1 MKSLTAYLVPFVVKR
16 RGQRMER
23 RLNAEMNDLKAS
35 QERLLLSILSQQAA
49 TRFGKE
55 HNFSD
60 IASVEEFRKQVP
72 VLDYEK
78 MRPYVMEQ
86 DRTNKPVLLSQNPIF
101 YAVTSGTT
109 GQPKYIP
116 VHEDAL
122 KAHRQCTDFFTFNLL
137 KARPRLFDGRMLAIV
152 SPAVEGKLE
161 SGRSFGSTS
170 GHMYNGMPSVVRKKY
185 IVPASVFGIADYDLK
200 YHTILRLAL
209 EAKNITFLTTA
220 NPSTI
225 AKLVSLIA
233 PHIDALADDIEKG
246 SYSRLAEL
254 DDVSRVDVVKR
265 LSADPAR
272 AAELRLLRKEERLK
286 IKDIWPDLQVV
297 GVWTGGSSSIFL
309 DQLAG
314 QFSSETLI
322 RDLGYLSSEFRGS
335 VPVMSGTNAGVP
347 TFFNCFFEFVEHSAW
362 DDGRKDFI
370 GLESLED
377 KKNYYVFITTNYGL
391 YRYNMNDIVQVDGF
405 YSKVPMIRFL
415 QKGKGVTSI
424 TGEKLY
430 ESQVIQAV
438 GRLEKELG
446 VDSEFYV
453 MSCDPQEARY
463 TLYYEV
469 SPKVKD
475 SKIQEMGIE
484 ALDECKKF
492 QARLDQVLGEV
503 NIEYE
508 AKRKS
513 GRVNPLRVCIL
524 KRGTYENFKRFYL
537 DQGQREGQFKIVAL
551 QFAKDIKF
559 DFMPHVGWDGART
572 DSENLVVLAT
582 TRHSRVVSDEDLET
596 ATRLSLRAPAPI
608 VSLGEAVRL

>member
-1 MKSLTAYLVPFVVKR
+1 MKSLTAYLIPFVVR
-16 RGQRMER
+16 RKGQKLER
-23 RLNAEMNDLKAS
+23 RLKVEMNDLKGS
-35 QERLLLSILSQQAA
+35 QERLLLSILREQSS

-55 HNFSD
+55 HGFAEINSME
-60 IASVEEFRKQVP
+60 AYRARVP

-86 DRTNKPVLLSQNPIF
+86 DRTNEPVLLSKNPLF

-109 GQPKYIP
+109 GEPKYIP
-116 VHEDAL
+116 VHEEAL
-122 KAHRQCTDFFTFNLL
+122 KAHRACTDFFTYNLL
-137 KARPRLFDGRMLAIV
+137 KARPKMFDGRVLAIV
-152 SPAVEGKLE
+152 SPAIEGHLD

-170 GHMYNGMPSVVRKKY
+170 GHMYNGLPSVVRKKY
-185 IVPASVFGIADYDLK
+185 VIPASVFSIEDYDLK

-209 EAKNITFLTTA
+209 EAGDLSFLTTA

-225 AKLVSLIA
+225 AKLVGLIA
-233 PHIDALADDIEKG
+233 TNIDAMIADIEAG
-246 SYSRLAEL
+246 RYSRLSEL
-254 DDVSRVDVVKR
+254 DGQAKGDVQSR
-265 LSADPAR
+265 LCPLPER
-272 AAELRLLRKEERLK
+272 AVELRALKAAGTLK
-286 IKDIWPDLQVV
+286 IKHIWPGLQAV

-314 QFSSETLI
+314 QFHEDTLL

-335 VPVMSGTNAGVP
+335 VPVMTGTNAGVP
-347 TFFNCFFEFVEHSAW
+347 TFFNCVFEFVEQSDW
-362 DDGRKDFI
+362 DNGDKSFI

-405 YSKVPMIRFL
+405 YGPVPMIRFL

-430 ESQVIQAV
+430 ENQVISAV
-438 GRLEKELG
+438 GQLEKEMG

-453 MSCDPQEARY
+453 MSCSPEEQRY

-475 SKIQEMGIE
+475 SKLESRGVE
-484 ALDECKKF
+484 ALEECKRF
-492 QARLDQVLGEV
+492 QDKLDQVLGQI
-503 NIEYE
+503 NIEYA
-508 AKRKS
+508 AKRAS
-513 GRVNPLRVCIL
+513 GRVKPLRICIL
-524 KRGTYENFKRFYL
+524 KRGSYESFKRFYL

-559 DFMPHVGWDGART
+559 DFSPHVGWDGSKSDPDNIRIL
-572 DSENLVVLAT
+572 SQ
-582 TRHSRVVSDEDLET
+582 TRHSSLVPEEFLVTASSLNVSMKTPVVSLREVG
-596 ATRLSLRAPAPI
+596 SL
-608 VSLGEAVRL
+608 